1 MECFVIFVM
10 AWYWFNA
17 TESKPQNVV
26 KQFRNENMRK
36 KLYFDKTV
44 SLITPMYILI
54 DNGKIREFEG
64 ADLTPA
70 IFSGK
75 SVIYETHYTNSDFE
89 IIKLSKYDRKKQE
102 INANYQIK
110 SNYLFSNFIK
120 DTYINLNI
128 FEKFLIDY
136 DKKQSVFHKMN
147 FNQKLISTL
156 FFVTIPFL
164 FTVTWNYFENKSKK
178 IEAIQSPKPDSTKI
192 NQEIKI
198 PKIKADTIST
208 QKTN

>member
-1 MECFVIFVM
+1 
-10 AWYWFNA
+10 
-17 TESKPQNVV
+17 
-26 KQFRNENMRK
+26 MRK

-120 DTYINLNI
+120 DTYINLNF